1 MFELNAKLFEK
12 IEVNDLKELLLL
24 PIGSEI
30 EINEEDGL

>member
-1 MFELNAKLFEK
+1 M
-12 IEVNDLKELLLL
+12 EVNDLKELLLV